1 MSSGGLTIKE
11 LNDAL
16 DHLATT
22 ENRFLLSFINIILFI
37 LWLNLAFIV

>member
-22 ENRFLLSFINIILFI
+22 ENRLHLSLLSILFFSFYNST
-37 LWLNLAFIV
+37 LS